1 LEDDVRWFELAP
13 HVGVNE
19 DGSLQPLV
27 EEGFTQFRQE
37 PDPRRPGT
45 YVTRRFVVR
54 IRPYVSAKHGET
66 VARPLTR
73 VVCIS
78 DPVIAGAL
86 GESPKWLE
94 IDPPKAV
101 RPRRPRQSNSSRRRR

>member
-1 LEDDVRWFELAP
+1 LEVDVRWFELAP

-37 PDPRRPGT
+37 PDPRRPGA
-45 YVTRRFVVR
+45 YVTQRFAVR
-54 IRPYVSAKHGET
+54 IKPYVSAKHGET
-66 VARPLTR
+66 IARPLTR

-78 DPVIAGAL
+78 DPVIAAAL
-86 GESPKWLE
+86 GESEKWVE
-94 IDPPKAV
+94 IDPPTSA
-101 RPRRPRQSNSSRRRR
+101 RPRRPRHTNSPGRRR